1 MKENRVKLKDMNG
14 LLITLIFASF
24 TINQE
29 VMAQSRLLDDVK
41 RNPDEAKSICQNFRE
56 LNKKNISAA
65 SQKSIQKISNQ
76 KNISEVDAEILSMYV
91 RGLYCPETF

>member
-1 MKENRVKLKDMNG
+1 MNG

-24 TINQE
+24 GINQG
-29 VMAQSRLLDDVK
+29 VMAQSRLLEGVK
-41 RNPDEAKSICQNFRE
+41 RNPDEAKSICENFRE
-56 LNKKNISAA
+56 LNKKNISAG
-65 SQKSIQKISNQ
+65 SEKSIQKISTQ

>member
-1 MKENRVKLKDMNG
+1 MQV
-14 LLITLIFASF
+14 LLITLIFAF
-24 TINQE
+24 FAINQE
-29 VMAQSRLLDDVK
+29 AMAQSRLLEDVK

-65 SQKSIQKISNQ
+65 SQKSIQKISNN

>member
-1 MKENRVKLKDMNG
+1 MQV

-24 TINQE
+24 AINQE
-29 VMAQSRLLDDVK
+29 AMAQSRLLEDVK

-56 LNKKNISAA
+56 LNKKDISAG
-65 SQKSIQKISNQ
+65 SPKSIQEISNQ